1 MCAKFVVGNKNTIFL
16 LILGIHRRRKEFRMA
31 LKKAEA
37 LAEYLE
43 RHPMVRDELLS
54 RLGIRTTYF
63 DNYSIFYIYNE
74 EEDVVYIIR
83 VLYNKTDWKSILG
96 R

>member
-1 MCAKFVVGNKNTIFL
+1 
-16 LILGIHRRRKEFRMA
+16 
-31 LKKAEA
+31 
-37 LAEYLE
+37 
-43 RHPMVRDELLS
+43 MVRDELLS

-74 EEDVVYIIR
+74 EEDVVYIIG